1 MSFKSKPVISILIFL
16 IAFILARYITN
27 SFDFVATEGWTGI
40 YNLIIGYPLYIIV
53 HIGIM
58 AFFFFLFWN
67 IVNYIFYEE
76 DLGKDN
82 EIIDKQDK
90 KNLYTKTQKSKKIK
104 VFTNNK
110 ILKTSLNKNSF
121 RYLNKRNSTPTKTK
135 PTIIDISKN
144 TLTATGNTIMGV
156 LFIFLLIV
164 FFIQYSL
171 DYSDS
176 KNHEITFQRHYQTND
191 YNDSRIIFYNTELE
205 NYTQSFMHASTNYDI
220 FKSFSQQEIAFQ
232 CITILLDEYRENNDS
247 NIADKFKLNAR
258 NKYINNVKL
267 ISRAYQNEKFISRYF
282 THSATYITDPIR
294 DILRKEMPNP
304 CADKVSI
311 EKIYHV
317 FISHHIKLISEQI
330 ENRKNNMSTTNN
342 KNYSKQKVNNLISWL
357 NKLHAHNPQY
367 QKKKYKKYKY
377 NSYLQY
383 GRGGYDDSL

>member
-16 IAFILARYITN
+16 IAFILAHYITN

-67 IVNYIFYEE
+67 IVNYIFSKE
-76 DLGKDN
+76 DPRKD
-82 EIIDKQDK
+82 
-90 KNLYTKTQKSKKIK
+90 
-104 VFTNNK
+104 NK
-110 ILKTSLNKNSF
+110 ILKTSLNKNYF
-121 RYLNKRNSTPTKTK
+121 RYINKRNNTPIKTK

-144 TLTATGNTIMGV
+144 TLSATGNTIMGV
-156 LFIFLLIV
+156 FFIFLLIV

-171 DYSDS
+171 DSSDS

-205 NYTQSFMHASTNYDI
+205 NYTQSFMHASTNYDV
-220 FKSFSQQEIAFQ
+220 FKSFSQQEMAFQ
-232 CITILLDEYRENNDS
+232 CITILLDEYSENNDS

-267 ISRAYQNEKFISRYF
+267 ISRSYQNEKFISRYF
-282 THSATYITDPIR
+282 THSAIYITDPIR
-294 DILRKEMPNP
+294 DILRKEMPNS

-311 EKIYHV
+311 EKIYQV